1 MGKLVKSTFEI
12 PNLLEYGWKICDGK
26 LEPNW
31 FKDPALASFEEIKQ
45 GQNNLVSLPDLNQD
59 RDTSTLDSDE
69 EADGLY
75 ISDES
80 DD

>member
-1 MGKLVKSTFEI
+1 MENMWWEIRAKLVQ
-12 PNLLEYGWKICDGK
+12 G
-26 LEPNW
+26 
-31 FKDPALASFEEIKQ
+31 PALASFEEIKQ